1 LIHGNCLEEL
11 GRLDADSIHAVCT
24 DPPYGLVEFS
34 TGEVAKLRA
43 GRGGVWRLPPKWDG
57 CERRPLPRFSV
68 LTTEQKTGIAVF
80 FSQWG
85 RILLPKIRPGGHVLI
100 AGNSVLQMYVQ
111 NAMVEAGFENR
122 ATILRVYHGFRGGDR
137 PKNAESEFPDVC
149 VTPRGNYEP
158 WMLFRKPIS
167 ERTVA
172 DNLRKWGTGGL
183 RMLAGGSPLPDVI
196 PSFKTPAR
204 ERLIADHPSL
214 KPQHLLRILV
224 RSLLPMGNGI
234 ILDPFMGSGSTIA
247 AARCLGF
254 DGIGIEIDP
263 EFYAL
268 AERAI
273 PELAA
278 LYPNMS
284 GETLDC
290 PEFNYPLPVCEEQ
303 LLLLEPREKHNVV
316 RHSSRLA

>member
-1 LIHGNCLEEL
+1 MSKIRLVFGDCLKEIANLPDHSIHG
-11 GRLDADSIHAVCT
+11 VCT

-34 TGEVAKLRA
+34 SEEVAKLRT

-68 LTTEQKTGIAVF
+68 LTPEQKEAIEVF
-80 FSQWG
+80 FRQWAG
-85 RILLPKIRPGGHVLI
+85 VLLPKVRPGGHVLI

-111 NAMVEAGFENR
+111 NAMVKEGFENR
-122 ATILRVYHGFRGGDR
+122 ATILRLYYGFRGGDR
-137 PKNAESEFPDVC
+137 PKNAETEFSDVC

-158 WMLFRKPIS
+158 WLLFRKPIS

-183 RMLAGGSPLPDVI
+183 RMLAGGRPLPDAI
-196 PSFKTPAR
+196 ASFKTPER
-204 ERLIADHPSL
+204 ERAIANHPSL
-214 KPQHLLRILV
+214 KPQHLLRIFV
-224 RSLLPMGNGI
+224 RSLLPLGTGAV
-234 ILDPFMGSGSTIA
+234 LDPFMGSGSTMA
-247 AARCLGF
+247 AASFLGY

-268 AERAI
+268 AEQAI
-273 PELAA
+273 PQLAG
-278 LYPNMS
+278 LYTGMT

-290 PEFNYPLPVCEEQ
+290 PEVNGTRPEYQEQ
-303 LLLLEPREKHNVV
+303 LVLLEPRAKYRV
-316 RHSSRLA
+316 